1 MKTGALLLLL
11 VLGVPSL
18 RLLTMVRDRNVAVA
32 DATAAY
38 RRDEAQVAAHYFE
51 AALATA
57 SPRSASDPRLVLN
70 LGHAQARAGQLGAAQ
85 KTYGQLLAGS
95 PTRLSS
101 VARQQLAVLAAG
113 RGELA
118 QAASLLRQA
127 IVLDPT
133 NAGARYDFEVV
144 SDYLTRRPNRPQLL
158 PPPPAPAP
166 DSKPKADPEKNGTR
180 PNKPAEK
187 AGTDRQGEIN
197 DNKPVPNANTPPA
210 PRPDAAG
217 QPDNRQP
224 SALPGATNGNRTPG
238 AGPPQ
243 PTASGNTPGT
253 QRGLDRSTAAGADS
267 PNNRSS
273 RPGAEAASAADLS
286 LQTQR
291 ERLQAMSLSPAQAR
305 QLLETLRAQEQQYLQ
320 QRTRPAARKPD
331 PNRPTW

>member
-1 MKTGALLLLL
+1 MKTGALLLLML
-11 VLGVPSL
+11 LGVPGL

-38 RRDEAQVAAHYFE
+38 RNGEAL
-51 AALATA
+51 LATHHFENALSTA
-57 SPRSASDPRLVLN
+57 SARRTPDPRLVLN
-70 LGHAQARAGQLGAAQ
+70 LGHAQTRAGLYGAAQ
-85 KTYGQLLAGS
+85 ATYGKLLTGTPA
-95 PTRLSS
+95 RLSS

-127 IVLDPT
+127 IILDPT

-144 SDYLTRRPNRPQLL
+144 SDYLARRPNRPQLL
-158 PPPPAPAP
+158 PPSPPSPASTPKTAP
-166 DSKPKADPEKNGTR
+166 DKNGAQ

-187 AGTDRQGEIN
+187 EGTDRKGEVN
-197 DNKPVPNANTPPA
+197 APKPDANANTPPA
-210 PRPDAAG
+210 PRPDGAG

-224 SALPGATNGNRTPG
+224 SALPGAAAGSRTPG
-238 AGPPQ
+238 TGQPQ
-243 PTASGNTPGT
+243 PAASGDAPGT
-253 QRGLDRSTAAGADS
+253 QRGLDRNTASGTGA
-267 PNNRSS
+267 PNNRSN
-273 RPGAEAASAADLS
+273 RPGSEAATGADLS

-291 ERLQAMSLSPAQAR
+291 ERLQAMSLNPAQAR

-320 QRTRPAARKPD
+320 QRTRPAAQKPD

>member
-11 VLGVPSL
+11 VLGVPGL
-18 RLLTMVRDRNVAVA
+18 RLLTMVRDRNVALA

-38 RRDEAQVAAHYFE
+38 RNGEALLAAHHFE
-51 AALATA
+51 NALAAA
-57 SPRSASDPRLVLN
+57 SPRSTPDPRLVLN
-70 LGHAQARAGQLGAAQ
+70 LGHAQSRAGQTAAAQ
-85 KTYGQLLAGS
+85 ATYGRLLAGS
-95 PTRLSS
+95 PVHLSS

-118 QAASLLRQA
+118 QAANLLRQA
-127 IVLDPT
+127 IILDPT

-144 SDYLTRRPNRPQLL
+144 SDYLARRPNRPQLF
-158 PPPPAPAP
+158 PPPPPSPIAQPKTAPA
-166 DSKPKADPEKNGTR
+166 KNGAQ

-187 AGTDRQGEIN
+187 KGTDRKGETT
-197 DNKPVPNANTPPA
+197 DTRPAANATTPPA

-224 SALPGATNGNRTPG
+224 SALPGAAAGSRTPG
-238 AGPPQ
+238 AGQPQ
-243 PTASGNTPGT
+243 PTASGDAPGT
-253 QRGLDRSTAAGADS
+253 QRGLDRSTAGNTAA
-267 PNNRSS
+267 PNNRSN
-273 RPGAEAASAADLS
+273 RPGSDAATEADLS

-320 QRTRPAARKPD
+320 QRPRPAAQKPD